1 MEIYDMYIHMSNN
14 ILHGIAMI
22 GQFCLISKLCTGN
35 RKTIQLPAH
44 VLEGRVVELKK
55 NSFY

>member
-1 MEIYDMYIHMSNN
+1 MEIHDMYIHMSDN
-14 ILHGIAMI
+14 ILHGIVMI

-44 VLEGRVVELKK
+44 VLEGSVVELKK
-55 NSFY
+55 PSFN